1 MPEFKSKS
9 TVYDYKTA
17 ADKAKKDG
25 IKQRLVDVDQALQL
39 KFDKLGET
47 IESDFYGYADCLVKV
62 KFGDDVELTN
72 YGKDLKSKDRDLT
85 GKLTSKPKTTS
96 NQLDLQSGDN
106 QLISVSVTIGETDR
120 STTCEI
126 KFSDP
131 GLYVARRLFRESIA
145 DGGIVDSEWVSTPP
159 PAAATA
165 EGGTNNATA
174 VSGLKK
180 GDKLDWDTFV
190 LTIVKA
196 CKAAGWNK
204 AKTCYLLG
212 TALIEVGGYF
222 PGVVGDGKL
231 FVEQA
236 SGSAYEGDVR
246 NLGNT
251 QPGDGVK
258 FKGRGL
264 LQVTGRGSYT
274 KVSKA
279 WSIPFDTVGDWLQL
293 PDNAIAH
300 AIKALQTSTPTS
312 QPTIDNVKYGMATA
326 TPDWRN
332 ARRMVNGI
340 GADIG
345 RFVDACSSFYG
356 SAEKKINGIK
366 VTPYDILVAKIGAN
380 PVNPTPPATKPDV
393 KPSTPKDSK
402 ATEKVEGAKG
412 KKNNSQPSKPNQ
424 PATPSSTTA
433 TTSTIAP
440 APATTETVK
449 GKPITVT
456 LSSGGIDVTY
466 EFNHIGTDTS
476 VSPDTTTI
484 KGGSVKWNMHR
495 TSKNNRY
502 ANASLKDIA
511 TLICKDY
518 GLSCEWLGID
528 DGGTYTHLVQNGMS
542 DLDFLVRECRLRGL
556 RVIENHQL
564 KNTLT
569 IAPFRPNYK
578 DLFIQLNEIISASWS
593 DQAVAQPRALI
604 PLEDRNPRQFEKVG
618 TAVKVTGAVVDAG
631 APLNIK
637 TGVKVDQREFKIE
650 KTGKLGEV
658 AAKKPDAA
666 GSKAAPVSGDATPTN
681 TQAILF
687 QEGQKIALGYE
698 GNITLAL
705 KPQFLTI
712 QPGDVIS
719 TQLPEPFNFDW
730 WVGEISH
737 TLSPSNFTT
746 KIRVGKP
753 VNAPPDSTAPAAAA
767 TAATA
772 ATTTVDSKGAGWVA
786 PISGAVQFSGL
797 GQRSG
802 KLHAGNDLKSS
813 NGSKDIVA
821 CRDGVVVFVKDGCV
835 AGNMSCG
842 GGYGNRVDIQHTI
855 NGTGCISRYS
865 HLESVTVKNGQ
876 QLKKGEKIGVMGN
889 TGHSFGLH
897 LHFETRK
904 NTSEFGG
911 VNLYDPMK
919 SPTYA
924 KSVTVEGNGSRT
936 NTYPAPPE

>member
-1 MPEFKSKS
+1 MADLRNKQ
-9 TVYDYKTA
+9 TVYDYKNA

-25 IKQRLVDVDQALQL
+25 VQNRLTDVDEALQL

-47 IESDFYGYADCLVKV
+47 IESDFYGYADCLVRV

-72 YGKDLKSKDRDLT
+72 YGKDPKSKDRDWT
-85 GKLTSKPKTTS
+85 GKLTSKAPTTS
-96 NQLDLQSGDN
+96 NQLNLESGDS
-106 QLISVSVTIGETDR
+106 QLISVSVTVGETDR

-145 DGGIVDSEWVSTPP
+145 NGGIVDSEWVSTP
-159 PAAATA
+159 AASGTA
-165 EGGTNNATA
+165 GGTNTATA

-190 LTIVKA
+190 LTVVKA

-222 PGVVGDGKL
+222 PGIVGDGKL

-236 SGSAYEGDVR
+236 SGSAYEGDVK

-274 KVSKA
+274 KVSKE
-279 WSIPFDTVGDWLQL
+279 WGVPFDTVGDWLQL

-312 QPTIDNVKYGMATA
+312 QPTIDNAKYGMATA

-345 RFVDACSSFYG
+345 RFVDACSSFFG
-356 SAEKKINGIK
+356 TQEKSINGIK
-366 VTPYDILVAKIGAN
+366 VTPYDILVTKIGAN
-380 PVNPTPPATKPDV
+380 PVSPTPPATKPEV
-393 KPSTPKDSK
+393 KPSKDKDSK
-402 ATEKVEGAKG
+402 TEGAKG
-412 KKNNSQPSKPNQ
+412 KKNNSEPSKPDQ
-424 PATPSSTTA
+424 PATPASTTN

-440 APATTETVK
+440 APSTTETIK

-466 EFNHIGTDTS
+466 EFNHIGTETS
-476 VSPDTTTI
+476 VNPDTTMI

-495 TSKNNRY
+495 TTKNNRY

-511 TLICKDY
+511 NLICKDY
-518 GLSCEWLGID
+518 GLTCEWLGID
-528 DGGTYTHLVQNGMS
+528 DGGIYTHLVQNGMS

-556 RVIENHQL
+556 RVIENHQF

-578 DLFIQLNEIISASWS
+578 DLWIQLNEIISASWS

-631 APLNIK
+631 APLNLK
-637 TGVKVDQREFKIE
+637 TGVKVDKREFKIE

-666 GSKAAPVSGDATPTN
+666 GSKAAPVGGDAAPTD

-730 WVGEISH
+730 WVGEITH

-753 VNAPPDSTAPAAAA
+753 VNAPPDTTAAAA
-767 TAATA
+767 GTAAGGTN
-772 ATTTVDSKGAGWVA
+772 TTTAIDSKGSGWGSPVVGA
-786 PISGAVQFSGL
+786 AQGSGV
-797 GQRSG
+797 GQRNG
-802 KLHAGNDLKSS
+802 KLHAGNDITPSGGDFSILAS
-813 NGSKDIVA
+813 
-821 CRDGVVVFVKDGCV
+821 RDGVVVVVVTGCV
-835 AGNMSCG
+835 AGNQQCG
-842 GGYGNRVDIQHTI
+842 QGYGNRVEIQH
-855 NGTGCISRYS
+855 NVAGASCISRYA
-865 HLESVTVKNGQ
+865 HLESVLVKEGQ
-876 QLKKGEKIGVMGN
+876 QVKKGEKIGVMGN
-889 TGHSFGLH
+889 TGHSEGKH
-897 LHFETRK
+897 LHFEIRK
-904 NTSEFGG
+904 KANEWQGIG
-911 VNLYDPMK
+911 LYDPFK
-919 SPTYA
+919 SPSLA
-924 KSVTVEGNGSRT
+924 KVMTVTNNGGRT
-936 NTYPAPPE
+936 NEFPAPPE